1 MIDTAHDRKRRFSE
15 IRCAAT
21 STAVAIL
28 VALVVA
34 VAQSAQAQAFSV
46 LYNFNDPD
54 GAFPYGSLV
63 RDAAG
68 NLYGTT
74 QVGGFV
80 GSGTVFKL
88 DTNGIESVLYSFSG
102 GDDGGYP
109 LAGLVLDAAGNL
121 YGTTESG
128 GSSGQGTVFKVTK
141 AGVET
146 VLHSFDGTDGCI
158 PLGGLVRDA
167 AGNLYGTTNSCGS
180 SGVGTVFK
188 LSKTG
193 KEKVLHN
200 FAGPPTDG
208 AYPSYASLLLD
219 TTGNLYGV
227 TLEGGAACFQGCGT
241 VFKLGT
247 TGKETLLHS
256 FTGGTKDGCSP
267 TGTLVNDAEGNLYGT
282 AEACG
287 ASSLG
292 IVWKLSSSGT
302 ETILHNFSGQNG
314 VYPAAGVIRDAAG
327 NLYGDT
333 SGGGPFSAGVVYKLS
348 KSGKET
354 ALHSFALEDGGSP
367 FGGVIMDAKGNLYG
381 NASVGGNNNQGTV
394 WKLTAAQ
401 VTTP

>member
-200 FAGPPTDG
+200 FAGTNHG
-208 AYPSYASLLLD
+208 WGISLLCKLI
-219 TTGNLYGV
+219 TGHHGESRRRHLGGWGRMLPGLWHRIQTGHDRKRNSAAQLHRRH
-227 TLEGGAACFQGCGT
+227 EGR
-241 VFKLGT
+241 VLP
-247 TGKETLLHS
+247 H
-256 FTGGTKDGCSP
+256 
-267 TGTLVNDAEGNLYGT
+267 
-282 AEACG
+282 
-287 ASSLG
+287 
-292 IVWKLSSSGT
+292 
-302 ETILHNFSGQNG
+302 
-314 VYPAAGVIRDAAG
+314 
-327 NLYGDT
+327 
-333 SGGGPFSAGVVYKLS
+333 
-348 KSGKET
+348 
-354 ALHSFALEDGGSP
+354 
-367 FGGVIMDAKGNLYG
+367 G
-381 NASVGGNNNQGTV
+381 NAGE
-394 WKLTAAQ
+394 
-401 VTTP
+401 